1 MSVFGKPLA
10 VALGAVA
17 LSGTAM
23 VPFAYALAGSTA
35 QPQQITP
42 LIAPAPAP
50 APAVLAQP
58 EAVIAPAIDAGR
70 GGPAQPAPV
79 RPASDV
85 VDAELDLPRQG
96 RRPRGRQPVAR
107 RPDGGRPGGDEP
119 GQRFRGRFGRTICGV
134 IMQRGQFF
142 NVHAYNPPRNAR
154 WRTAVEIAR
163 QARDG
168 DHPPVIGNA
177 LFFHAAYA
185 AALPRPRPR
194 RPDRRSR
201 LLPLGRSDQPPKV
214 VMPDLIR
221 HPSSFSLKKVDPG
234 SSPG

>member
-1 MSVFGKPLA
+1 MSVFGKPFA

-23 VPFAYALAGSTA
+23 VPFAYALAGASGQA
-35 QPQQITP
+35 Q
-42 LIAPAPAP
+42 IAP
-50 APAVLAQP
+50 
-58 EAVIAPAIDAGR
+58 
-70 GGPAQPAPV
+70 QPAPV
-79 RPASDV
+79 ATPALLPRPEAAPAAIGEPAVDEDAAAPAEAAPSPPASQV
-85 VDAELDLPRQG
+85 VDAELTCLAKVVVHEAGNQSRQG
-96 RRPRGRQPVAR
+96 QMAVAQVVMNR
-107 RPDGGRPGGDEP
+107 VNDP
-119 GQRFRGRFGRTICGV
+119 RGRFGRTICGV

-185 AALPRPRPR
+185 APFR
-194 RPDRRSR
+194 
-201 LLPLGRSDQPPKV
+201 GRQRVGRIGDHV
-214 VMPDLIR
+214 FYR
-221 HPSSFSLKKVDPG
+221 
-234 SSPG
+234 

>member
-1 MSVFGKPLA
+1 MSVFGKPLV

-23 VPFAYALAGSTA
+23 VPFAYALAESTGQA
-35 QPQQITP
+35 QQITP
-42 LIAPAPAP
+42 FTAPTPAPAP
-50 APAVLAQP
+50 APAVPAQP
-58 EAVIAPAIDAGR
+58 EAVVAPAIDENEA
-70 GGPAQPAPV
+70 PAQPA

-85 VDAELDLPRQG
+85 VDAELTCLAKVVVHEAGNQSREGQMA
-96 RRPRGRQPVAR
+96 VAQVVMNR
-107 RPDGGRPGGDEP
+107 VNDS
-119 GQRFRGRFGRTICGV
+119 RGRFGRTVCGV

-168 DHPPVIGNA
+168 THPPVIGNA

-185 AALPRPRPR
+185 APFR
-194 RPDRRSR
+194 
-201 LLPLGRSDQPPKV
+201 GRAFVGRIGDHV
-214 VMPDLIR
+214 FYR
-221 HPSSFSLKKVDPG
+221 
-234 SSPG
+234 

>member
-1 MSVFGKPLA
+1 MSVFGKPLV

-17 LSGTAM
+17 LSGTSL

-35 QPQQITP
+35 QAQQITP
-42 LIAPAPAP
+42 FTAPTPAP
-50 APAVLAQP
+50 APAVMAQP
-58 EAVIAPAIDAGR
+58 EAVIAPAIDQDQDEAQ
-70 GGPAQPAPV
+70 AQPAPV

-85 VDAELDLPRQG
+85 VDAELACLAKVVVHEAGNQSREGQMA
-96 RRPRGRQPVAR
+96 VAQVVMNR
-107 RPDGGRPGGDEP
+107 VNDS
-119 GQRFRGRFGRTICGV
+119 RGRFGRTICGV

-163 QARDG
+163 LARDG

-185 AALPRPRPR
+185 APFR
-194 RPDRRSR
+194 
-201 LLPLGRSDQPPKV
+201 GRTRV
-214 VMPDLIR
+214 GRIGNHVFYR
-221 HPSSFSLKKVDPG
+221 
-234 SSPG
+234 

>member
-10 VALGAVA
+10 VALGALA

-23 VPFAYALAGSTA
+23 VPFAYALAESSSQPKQIIPFTA
-35 QPQQITP
+35 PTP
-42 LIAPAPAP
+42 AA

-58 EAVIAPAIDAGR
+58 EAIVAPALEGAAA
-70 GGPAQPAPV
+70 PAEAAPSP
-79 RPASDV
+79 PASDV
-85 VDAELDLPRQG
+85 VDAELTCLAKVVVHEAGNQSRDGQMA
-96 RRPRGRQPVAR
+96 VAQVVMNR
-107 RPDGGRPGGDEP
+107 VNDP
-119 GQRFRGRFGRTICGV
+119 RGRFGRTICGV

-185 AALPRPRPR
+185 APFR
-194 RPDRRSR
+194 
-201 LLPLGRSDQPPKV
+201 GRVRVGRIGDHV
-214 VMPDLIR
+214 FYR
-221 HPSSFSLKKVDPG
+221 
-234 SSPG
+234 

>member
-10 VALGAVA
+10 VALGALA

-35 QPQQITP
+35 QAQQITP
-42 LIAPAPAP
+42 FTEPAPAP
-50 APAVLAQP
+50 ARTPAVLAQP
-58 EAVIAPAIDAGR
+58 EAVVAPAIDETEA
-70 GGPAQPAPV
+70 PARPV

-85 VDAELDLPRQG
+85 VDAELTCLAKVVVHEAGNQSREGQMA
-96 RRPRGRQPVAR
+96 VAQVVMNR
-107 RPDGGRPGGDEP
+107 VNDS
-119 GQRFRGRFGRTICGV
+119 RGRFGRTICGV

-154 WRTAVEIAR
+154 WRTAVEISR

-168 DHPPVIGNA
+168 THPPVIGNA

-185 AALPRPRPR
+185 APFRGRALV
-194 RPDRRSR
+194 
-201 LLPLGRSDQPPKV
+201 GRIGNHV
-214 VMPDLIR
+214 FYR
-221 HPSSFSLKKVDPG
+221 
-234 SSPG
+234 

>member
-1 MSVFGKPLA
+1 MPVFGKSLA

-17 LSGTAM
+17 LSGTAL
-23 VPFAYALAGSTA
+23 VPFAYALAEPSA
-35 QPQQITP
+35 QPKQITP
-42 LIAPAPAP
+42 FTAPAPAP

-58 EAVIAPAIDAGR
+58 ESIVATVPDENEA
-70 GGPAQPAPV
+70 PAQPAPV

-85 VDAELDLPRQG
+85 VDAELTCLAKVVVHEAGNQSRDGQMA
-96 RRPRGRQPVAR
+96 VAQVVMNR
-107 RPDGGRPGGDEP
+107 LNDS
-119 GQRFRGRFGRTICGV
+119 RGRFGRTICGV

-168 DHPPVIGNA
+168 THPPVIGNA

-185 AALPRPRPR
+185 APFR
-194 RPDRRSR
+194 
-201 LLPLGRSDQPPKV
+201 GRARVGRIGDHV
-214 VMPDLIR
+214 FYR
-221 HPSSFSLKKVDPG
+221 
-234 SSPG
+234 

>member
-1 MSVFGKPLA
+1 MSVFGKPFA

-23 VPFAYALAGSTA
+23 VPLAYALAGSSGQA
-35 QPQQITP
+35 QVAPQPASIATP
-42 LIAPAPAP
+42 AALP
-50 APAVLAQP
+50 QP
-58 EAVIAPAIDAGR
+58 EIAMQPAIDEDAAASV
-70 GGPAQPAPV
+70 PAAPSP
-79 RPASDV
+79 PASQV
-85 VDAELDLPRQG
+85 VDAELTCLAKVVVHEAGNQSREGQMA
-96 RRPRGRQPVAR
+96 VAQVVMNR
-107 RPDGGRPGGDEP
+107 VNDS
-119 GQRFRGRFGRTICGV
+119 RGRFGRTICGV

-185 AALPRPRPR
+185 APFR
-194 RPDRRSR
+194 
-201 LLPLGRSDQPPKV
+201 GRTRV
-214 VMPDLIR
+214 GRIGNHVFYR
-221 HPSSFSLKKVDPG
+221 
-234 SSPG
+234 